1 MDPIQAKFYESN
13 FEITYLGN
21 SFAMRGLVSESG
33 ITKVYLS
40 AGLPETWRERVGNPL
55 KVKLDMFEIG
65 AVLLQ
70 QQVSHGTFYEVR
82 FQNLPEPAR
91 QYIRQRIL
99 AEGISP
105 GWKRDF
111 PRIPVSRVVDPE
123 LPVPNL
129 CMVRFVGQE
138 IFVNVLNF
146 TLGGIRIE
154 TLGDHLAELRVG
166 SMLSF
171 DLLTSNGEIMAN
183 LNAEVRNIATHEGH
197 ADKTQQ
203 TTRSFGLRF
212 QGMDPVNERKYR
224 GLIRDYCTV
233 LNKRLGGPGPA
244 GGEGA
249 K

>member
-1 MDPIQAKFYESN
+1 MDPIQPKFYEAA
-13 FEITYLGN
+13 FDITYQGN
-21 SFAMRGLVSESG
+21 SFTMRGLVSESG
-33 ITKVYLS
+33 ITKIYLS
-40 AGLPETWRERVGNPL
+40 AGLPDAWRERVGNPL

-70 QQVSHGTFYEVR
+70 QQVSNGTFFEVR
-82 FQNLPEPAR
+82 FQELPEPAR
-91 QYIRQRIL
+91 QYIRRRIE
-99 AEGISP
+99 AEGVSP

-111 PRIPVSRVVDPE
+111 PRIPVTRVVDPE

-154 TLGDHLAELRVG
+154 TLGDHLGELRVG
-166 SMLSF
+166 SLLSF

-183 LNAEVRNIATHEGH
+183 LSAEVRNIATHEGS
-197 ADKTQQ
+197 ADGELQ

-212 QGMDPVNERKYR
+212 QGMDSSNERKYR
-224 GLIRDYCTV
+224 TLIRDYCTV
-233 LNKRLGGPGPA
+233 LNKRLGGI
-244 GGEGA
+244 
-249 K
+249 